1 MKKVGLFLVPLF
13 LSLCSCIKIDFFLF
27 ANGLEESIEDS
38 YHGLLLYAGS
48 SSPEWITEASA
59 SIERE
64 IYLTPEGKLIEPGDI
79 GLHREYIHGCFL
91 PSPRNAPAESCPL
104 TGSNVTF
111 LYTHGNSGGMFK
123 YWYRA
128 VSLWSM
134 GANVFI
140 FSYRGYGLSKG
151 ETTRAS
157 VKMDADAA
165 ATYLKSRKD
174 IDTSRIIIYGYSMGA
189 VTASYLSGTSAHRNT
204 FAGTILEAGL
214 DSPENIVEMS
224 SGISFPGGF
233 FLDTEPFNGPQFIKN
248 TTKPVLHFHGQKDT
262 KVTPEQAKSYYEVL
276 KDHPGYTHHIGRG
289 DDPMSEWISK
299 AAHGNL
305 PFTAFSA
312 PKQISDYWNYSGNEF
327 HCCINPF
334 EFEEEQFQSFL
345 RDVGNTTGSE
355 MSHTAAIYRE
365 FISGWVLGTFTW

>member
-91 PSPRNAPAESCPL
+91 PSPRNAPADSCPL

-189 VTASYLSGTSAHRNT
+189 VTASYLWGHLRTE
-204 FAGTILEAGL
+204 ILLPVQFWKL
-214 DSPENIVEMS
+214 DWILRKILWRCQVE
-224 SGISFPGGF
+224 
-233 FLDTEPFNGPQFIKN
+233 
-248 TTKPVLHFHGQKDT
+248 
-262 KVTPEQAKSYYEVL
+262 
-276 KDHPGYTHHIGRG
+276 
-289 DDPMSEWISK
+289 
-299 AAHGNL
+299 
-305 PFTAFSA
+305 
-312 PKQISDYWNYSGNEF
+312 
-327 HCCINPF
+327 
-334 EFEEEQFQSFL
+334 
-345 RDVGNTTGSE
+345 
-355 MSHTAAIYRE
+355 
-365 FISGWVLGTFTW
+365 